1 MPASVNEIVSQMR
14 QVLSI
19 TEPELD
25 TTVGTTTRKVLDA
38 VGEVIAE
45 GYSDRYILD
54 YQYDIDAKHGSDLDD
69 FVALFGFSR
78 LAAKRATG
86 TVTFSRASTATQNV
100 AIPYGSQV
108 ATTGAQPQIFSTI
121 VPGIIVVGQ
130 STVEIPV
137 QAVVGGVR
145 GNVSAHTVSRRV
157 TPIDGVSSFDNVA
170 AMIGGTDAESD
181 DELRHRFKR
190 TIFRN
195 LAGTE
200 QMFLATAL
208 EDEGVSQANVIGA
221 SKRHR
226 EQIEIVA
233 QTATSTIL
241 DAKYIYPGSAILG
254 ADIDGGDLLTPDV
267 HYTFDDEAELLASP
281 VAPTL
286 ATFTTAGSLPDATY
300 GYKVSAFNAIGE
312 TLPSAEATI
321 VVPAGTATNRVTVTW
336 PAITGAT
343 GYRVYG
349 RTSGGPWLRIATVT
363 APTVTFND
371 TGSVTPAGA
380 PPTAYSAGYAPV
392 VTTIDAVAA
401 PDGIYELEF
410 EYLPAASRNDP
421 PNGVTNRVDVY
432 VNGTRATEAT
442 ETVVFRTARVFTD
455 NPTDPLYRGNFRRT
469 TDAQPTLGNYFVQF
483 AFTPVIDPATT
494 NTIVIGVN
502 TYTEGTDFFLIN
514 DVSEN
519 GQTPHSLSGIEWKSA
534 ANGGVNVPADATIF
548 TAEYTFN
555 AIPSDVETAVRSW
568 RLITTDV
575 RVHHARPI
583 LLNLHLAMIL
593 APGYSA
599 VSIQPD
605 VQAALSD
612 YIDGVGFNGVVQVS
626 DLLEVAHGVPG
637 VDAVRF
643 LTNADDATE
652 YAIQEVDSLG
662 NVLRTHATTT
672 GTPLRAIDVIVG
684 DDRVPALNDVVIVAK
699 AQNSFGSAG

>member
-1 MPASVNEIVSQMR
+1 MR
-14 QVLSI
+14 QTLSI

-25 TTVGTTTRKVLDA
+25 TTVGTTVRKILDA
-38 VGEVIAE
+38 VGEVVAE
-45 GYSDRYILD
+45 GYADRYVLD
-54 YQYDIDAKHGSDLDD
+54 YQYDIDAKFGTDLDD
-69 FVALFGFSR
+69 FVALFGFTR
-78 LAAKRATG
+78 LEAKRATG

-100 AIPYGSQV
+100 TIPYGSQI
-108 ATTGAQPQIFSTI
+108 ATTGAAPQIFGTI

-130 STVEIPV
+130 STVEVPV

-170 AMIGGTDAESD
+170 AMTGGTDAESD

-208 EDEGVSQANVIGA
+208 EDADVSQANVIGA

-226 EQIEIVA
+226 EQIEVVA
-233 QTATSTIL
+233 QNATSTIL
-241 DAKYIYPGSAILG
+241 NAKYIYPNSAVFGPSLDGS
-254 ADIDGGDLLTPDV
+254 DILTPGV
-267 HYTFDDEAELLASP
+267 HYTFDGEAELLAAP

-286 ATFTTAGSLPDATY
+286 ATFTTAGSLSDATY
-300 GYKVSAFNAIGE
+300 GYKVSAYNAIGE
-312 TLPSAEATI
+312 TLPSPEATI

-380 PPTAYSAGYAPV
+380 IPTTYSAGYAPTI
-392 VTTIDAVAA
+392 TTLDPVAA

-410 EYLPAASRNDP
+410 EYLPTASRNDP

-455 NPTDPLYRGNFRRT
+455 NPTDSLYRGNFRRT
-469 TDAQPTLGNYFVQF
+469 TDALPTLGNHFVQF
-483 AFTPVIDPATT
+483 AFTPVMDPAVT
-494 NTIVIGVN
+494 NQIIIGPN
-502 TYTEGTDFFLIN
+502 TYVEGTDFFLIN
-514 DVSEN
+514 DVSED
-519 GQTPHSLSGIEWKSA
+519 GGTPHSMSGVEWKST

-555 AIPSDVETAVRSW
+555 AVPSNVETAVRSW
-568 RLITTDV
+568 RLITTDA
-575 RVHHARPI
+575 RVHYARPI
-583 LLNLHLAMIL
+583 LLNLHMAVIL
-593 APGYSA
+593 SPGYSTA
-599 VSIQPD
+599 GVGPD
-605 VQAALSD
+605 LQAALSD

-626 DLLEVAHGVPG
+626 DLIQVAHSVAGI
-637 VDAVRF
+637 DAVRF
-643 LTNADDATE
+643 LTNADDAVE
-652 YAIQEVDSLG
+652 YAIQEVDALG
-662 NVLRTHATTT
+662 AILRTYATTT

-684 DDRVPALNDVVIVAK
+684 DDRVPALNDVILVAK
-699 AQNSFGSAG
+699 AQNSFGSV